1 MCHMIRMCSARTRWW
16 AARGAS
22 PTLLRLRTMLLQVL
36 YHYMREYYMRVNR
49 ALVREYRALLSEDF
63 SKREIL
69 FGKYLGI
76 LSATHAH
83 QICDMTYIHQNI
95 L

>member
-1 MCHMIRMCSARTRWW
+1 VGGEGGESDAVALAHDVVAGVIS
-16 AARGAS
+16 
-22 PTLLRLRTMLLQVL
+22 L
-36 YHYMREYYMRVNR
+36 YERILYESNR

-69 FGKYLGI
+69 FGKFLGI

-83 QICDMTYIHQNI
+83 HICDMTYIYQNI
-95 L
+95 I

>member
-1 MCHMIRMCSARTRWW
+1 
-16 AARGAS
+16 
-22 PTLLRLRTMLLQVL
+22 
-36 YHYMREYYMRVNR
+36 MREYYMRVNR

-69 FGKYLGI
+69 FGKFLGI

-83 QICDMTYIHQNI
+83 HICDMTYIYQNI
-95 L
+95 I